1 MATIGR
7 NAAVAEL
14 PNGMRFKG
22 RLAWIMW
29 LALHLQRLVGYRNRF
44 EVLSSWAW
52 NYVTTD
58 RTARLM
64 IGSDQQ
70 RADSR

>member
-1 MATIGR
+1 
-7 NAAVAEL
+7 
-14 PNGMRFKG
+14 
-22 RLAWIMW
+22 MW

-64 IGSDQQ
+64 IGSDDDRPHHD
-70 RADSR
+70 RAEGAGRG

>member
-14 PNGMRFKG
+14 PNGMRFRG
-22 RLAWIMW
+22 RLAWAMW

-52 NYVTTD
+52 NYLTAD

-64 IGSDQQ
+64 VGTDDE
-70 RADSR
+70 AA

>member
-14 PNGMRFKG
+14 PNGMRFRG
-22 RLAWIMW
+22 RLAWVMW

-44 EVLSSWAW
+44 EVLTSWAW
-52 NYVTTD
+52 NYLTSD

-64 IGSDQQ
+64 VGTGDEG
-70 RADSR
+70 RDRP